1 MLLGRI
7 AGTVVASRKEP
18 LMEGWRLLVV
28 QQLGVDNEPT
38 GGYVV
43 GERRGR
49 RCGVG
54 EFVLYASG
62 CSARQTEVTK
72 DRPCDAVIMAIVDT
86 WEIGGEQRYHKAPME
101 EHGSPTVTER
111 TRRRVAEPSAA
122 CPPPRRCR
130 PSRPHPS
137 PAAR

>member
-1 MLLGRI
+1 MHLGRI

-43 GERRGR
+43 ATDTVGA
-49 RCGVG
+49 GVG
-54 EFVLYASG
+54 EVVLYASG
-62 CSARQTEVTK
+62 SSARQTEITR

-86 WEIGGEQRYHKAPME
+86 WEVGGSEVYRK
-101 EHGSPTVTER
+101 
-111 TRRRVAEPSAA
+111 
-122 CPPPRRCR
+122 
-130 PSRPHPS
+130 
-137 PAAR
+137 